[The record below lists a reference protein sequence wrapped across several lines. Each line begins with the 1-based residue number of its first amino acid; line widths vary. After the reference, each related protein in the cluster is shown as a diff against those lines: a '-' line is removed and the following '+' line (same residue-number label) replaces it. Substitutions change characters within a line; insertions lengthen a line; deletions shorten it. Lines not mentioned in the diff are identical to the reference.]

1 MRYIAAA
8 ALHQKAL
15 KVLSLIEDAEQR
27 IEGKDKEI
35 SLFGFTPKNLKEE
48 FDTWFMGKPSTA
60 EQERTKHNLEITKA
74 AHARLCAYYGRIL
87 SRLIDLQ

>member
-1 MRYIAAA
+1 MKTLASAM
-8 ALHQKAL
+8 LLQKAM
-15 KVLSLIEDAEQR
+15 KVVSVIEDAQSR
-27 IEGKDKEI
+27 IEGTKKEI
-35 SLFGFTPKNLKEE
+35 QLFGLVSKNWREE
-48 FDTWFMGKPSTA
+48 LSIFPLGKPSAA

>member
-15 KVLSLIEDAEQR
+15 NVLSVIEDAEER
-27 IEGKDKEI
+27 IAIRNRYVDN
-35 SLFGFTPKNLKEE
+35 FNLVPSDWREE
-48 FDTWFMGKPSTA
+48 LRIWPLGKPSA
-60 EQERTKHNLEITKA
+60 AAREKEMQKLAITKA

>member
-8 ALHQKAL
+8 ALHAKAL
-15 KVLSLIEDAEQR
+15 NVLVVIEDAEER
-27 IEGKDKEI
+27 
-35 SLFGFTPKNLKEE
+35 LAHFAHLKALQAKTTSRNELDLWPCGIPD
-48 FDTWFMGKPSTA
+48 FAPIL
-60 EQERTKHNLEITKA
+60 HNESITKA

>member
-15 KVLSLIEDAEQR
+15 QILSVIEDAEER
-27 IEGKDKEI
+27 MKGMKDGI
-35 SLFGFTPKNLKEE
+35 AFFGLVTANWREE
-48 FDTWFMGKPSTA
+48 LSIFPCGKPSAA
-60 EQERTKHNLEITKA
+60 EQERAKQNLETTKA